1 MNVALLIIDVQKAF
15 DNKKWGK
22 RNNLN
27 AEKNMLRLLN
37 EWRQNN
43 MPVINIQHAS
53 TDEHSPLHPTKS
65 GYDFKDG
72 FEPHKGEVHFTKN
85 VNSAFIGTELEKKLK
100 KLGCTD
106 IVVIGLTTQH
116 CVSTTTRMGA
126 NLGFHMHVIRD
137 ATAAFELTSFDG
149 TQYSAEAVH
158 HAALTNLHDEFA
170 TILTTEKAIETFI
183 TKKLLR

>member
-1 MNVALLIIDVQKAF
+1 MNVALLLIDVQKAF
-15 DNKKWGK
+15 QDSKWGN

-27 AEKNMLRLLN
+27 AEENMLQLLKA
-37 EWRQNN
+37 WRQSN
-43 MPVINIQHAS
+43 MPIIHIQHAS
-53 TDEHSPLHPTKS
+53 TDEHSPLHPSKP
-65 GYDFKDG
+65 GYELKDG
-72 FEPHKGEVHFTKN
+72 FEPHRGESHFTKN
-85 VNSAFIGTELEKKLK
+85 VNSAFIGTDLEKRLK

-126 NLGFHMHVIRD
+126 NLGFHMHVVSD

-149 TQYSAEAVH
+149 KQYSAEEVH
-158 HAALTNLHDEFA
+158 HAALTNLHNEFA

-183 TKKLLR
+183 ANKLLK

>member
-15 DNKKWGK
+15 HDSKWGK

-27 AEKNMLRLLN
+27 AEENMLRLLN

-43 MPVINIQHAS
+43 MPIIHIQHAS
-53 TDEHSPLHPTKS
+53 TDEHSPLHPSKS

-72 FEPHKGEVHFTKN
+72 FEPQKGESHITKN

-100 KLGCTD
+100 KLGCSD
-106 IVVIGLTTQH
+106 IVVVGLTTQH

-137 ATAAFELTSFDG
+137 ATAAFELTSFDN
-149 TQYSAEAVH
+149 THYSAKEVH
-158 HAALTNLHDEFA
+158 HAALTQLHEEFA
-170 TILTTEKAIETFI
+170 TIMTTEKAINKFLSNTAV
-183 TKKLLR
+183 K